1 MGKHRDS
8 DKRKRSRSRSRSR
21 SHKKE
26 SRTKDKKRSH
36 HRPSRSDSREPIAK
50 SPARG
55 SSTTDGLQG
64 IKGQNFLRLDN
75 PNVRDANG
83 TSRRDYSESKSRSR
97 SRSKDKKPEKK
108 PRERPKFKFCVNTF
122 ALGGILNHQKTL
134 NERMDE
140 KELRVATDKLRE
152 RDQWSRPAKLMTDV
166 LNTVDSEYIESY
178 EMQKLGGVYVKVPLA
193 FECEHKFCGI
203 KFRTAEELMDHQVVH
218 ENQPQVQAENR
229 AKMLAN
235 QFEQNIFR
243 ND

>member
-1 MGKHRDS
+1 MGRHRDDS
-8 DKRKRSRSRSRSR
+8 DKRKRSRSRSR
-21 SHKKE
+21 KKE

-36 HRPSRSDSREPIAK
+36 HKASHSDSREPIAK
-50 SPARG
+50 SPPRD
-55 SSTTDGLQG
+55 STNTNGLQG
-64 IKGQNFLRLDN
+64 IKGRKVLRLEN
-75 PNVRDANG
+75 SNIGGGNG
-83 TSRRDYSESKSRSR
+83 PSRRDYSDSKSRSR
-97 SRSKDKKPEKK
+97 SKEKKSEKK

-203 KFRTAEELMDHQVVH
+203 KFRTAEELMNHQVVH

>member
-1 MGKHRDS
+1 MGRHRDDS
-8 DKRKRSRSRSRSR
+8 DKRKRSRSRSR
-21 SHKKE
+21 KKE

-36 HRPSRSDSREPIAK
+36 HKASRSDSREPIAE
-50 SPARG
+50 SPPKD
-55 SSTTDGLQG
+55 STNTDGLKR
-64 IKGQNFLRLDN
+64 IKGRKLLRLEN
-75 PNVRDANG
+75 SNIGGGNG
-83 TSRRDYSESKSRSR
+83 PSRRDYSDSKSRSR
-97 SRSKDKKPEKK
+97 SKEKKSEKK

-166 LNTVDSEYIESY
+166 LNTVDNEYIESY

-203 KFRTAEELMDHQVVH
+203 KFRTAEELMNHQVVH